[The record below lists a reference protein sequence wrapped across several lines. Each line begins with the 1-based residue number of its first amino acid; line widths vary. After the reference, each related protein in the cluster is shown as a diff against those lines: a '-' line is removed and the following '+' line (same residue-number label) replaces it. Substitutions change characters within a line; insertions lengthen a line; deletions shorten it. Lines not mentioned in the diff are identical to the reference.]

1 MHAFA
6 TRIRT
11 AALALWQDQDIRF
24 LISIVVLFPLEFKL
38 ANLSRETKVRLH
50 FGARLAGGRD
60 VGGAGVADGVEFV
73 GCGF

>member
-6 TRIRT
+6 TCKRT
-11 AALALWQDQDIRF
+11 AAIALWQDQDIRF

-50 FGARLAGGRD
+50 FGARLAGGSD
-60 VGGAGVADGVEFV
+60 VGGAGVADGDEFV
-73 GCGF
+73 GWVF